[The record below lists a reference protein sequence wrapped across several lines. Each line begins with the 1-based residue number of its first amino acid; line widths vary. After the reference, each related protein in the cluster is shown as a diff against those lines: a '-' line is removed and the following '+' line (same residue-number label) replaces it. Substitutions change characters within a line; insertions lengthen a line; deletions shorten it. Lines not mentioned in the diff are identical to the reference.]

1 MSKDSSKK
9 QSKTETEITEATIND
24 NLLLDNIHVRLVSV
38 ETKVNKVEEDIEG
51 INKKVKNKWLSL
63 IETIIIASA
72 LIVASVLTYLAG

>member
-1 MSKDSSKK
+1 
-9 QSKTETEITEATIND
+9 
-24 NLLLDNIHVRLVSV
+24 LLDNIHVRLVSV

>member
-9 QSKTETEITEATIND
+9 QSKTETEATIND

-38 ETKVNKVEEDIEG
+38 ETKVNKVEDDIEG
-51 INKKVKNKWLSL
+51 INKKIKNKWLSL

-72 LIVASVLTYLAG
+72 LIIASVLTYLAG